1 MPDSLN
7 KSQGCSTFK
16 KRRKRE
22 KEEER
27 ETEKKKQKNNRFL
40 EFQENKSVQY
50 LFISDLSK

>member
-27 ETEKKKQKNNRFL
+27 QKKRKKNNRFL